1 MLSTGQGIY
10 EVDGETLDSE
20 SAQWTD
26 LKQLTAKLAA
36 VLETDAAS
44 VTLALL
50 TKGSGS
56 TSTPRKVPPG
66 RKECLRRALFAVLT
80 SEDTG
85 ALPATVASGAV
96 TAVTGITITAV
107 KSTNYKVAVDVTAL
121 FKWAWT
127 LSSDFEGQ

>member
-1 MLSTGQGIY
+1 MLLTGKGIY
-10 EVDGETLDSE
+10 EVDGETLDAE

-26 LKQLTAKLAA
+26 VKQLTAKVAA

-56 TSTPRKVPPG
+56 TSAPRKVPPG

-85 ALPATVASGAV
+85 VLPATVASG
-96 TAVTGITITAV
+96 AVTGITITAV
-107 KSTNYKVAVDVTAL
+107 KSTNYKIAVDVTAL

-127 LSSDFEGQ
+127 LSSDFDGQ